1 MIKYVVAPKGW
12 VEPFNSIPPTGQT
25 YVVQAR
31 PELSNTQY
39 IFYFIFVSS
48 IQLSKNLK
56 MYFSVVWM
64 PLRIYWS

>member
-12 VEPFNSIPPTGQT
+12 VEPFNSIPSTGQT

-31 PELSNTQY
+31 PGLPNTQY
-39 IFYFIFVSS
+39 MFYFIFVSS
-48 IQLSKNLK
+48 IQLFKNLK

-64 PLRIYWS
+64 PSRIYRS